1 MAAAKGKG
9 ESAPD
14 PDSTPES
21 ASQGRDKTTQQ
32 VLGYLNFS
40 SGVADPQYLGALNEL
55 FRETPNWQQV
65 VEALTNS
72 LDQLEKTSSTF
83 ADATQARRVLQL
95 IPKFI
100 EQYFEHHTELLAHQD
115 DSQICNSFFLG
126 RATEVLLQQG
136 AALDPNA
143 SDPDS
148 DSDPDAATLEQA
160 IRQFNDYIGYRPVAV
175 LESQKIEP
183 YPNEW
188 IRPTP
193 IYVREAGFAVG
204 KYEVVTQIAIELIES
219 TDPSLLRAA
228 YFDPSRLQEI
238 TIDPRAYDFDHPANK
253 RPNHHFG
260 LWDPHKIDGDGFYT
274 RFVVQQVNFDSLMQ
288 RVEIAAAQDSD
299 QLVELA
305 FEAAA
310 VLAGTIL
317 MSSGI
322 SGYGP
327 ETHASTVSL
336 GGLLAQ
342 IAAYRDEF
350 YRQLIMKLKGSHGA
364 RLVEEA
370 KRLQQPFAAARQ
382 DLNRRLTESRA
393 IQLQRVQLARIFAR
407 MRYGEDAKSQ
417 ADRIQV
423 PSARIATQI
432 DCSLSAARM
441 AIERGQLEDALG
453 EIETAREA
461 MLSGIQ
467 CGAIVDPWN
476 ILGFDANFSLFG
488 PIENSLRDYRI
499 DDMVDI
505 VEETH
510 ELYAQLWSKAA
521 ATREE
526 ALVRR
531 TRDRF
536 FESANWWHQF
546 AAHELESVEAE
557 DPLEVFEAAQ
567 NVAHALEAW
576 HQEGEAT
583 GDIGFWSPHVQKFDS
598 CRAYWLVVNT
608 LLARDDKVASL
619 GLLMHWLSRSDMIP
633 LEHGETSFF
642 RLSLRWLEATLA
654 ETGKA
659 ETGKADA
666 AGSKTEPAK
675 RCGWK
680 RIRRFFDYLEA
691 NAGEFFEV
699 PEFQPDEEKRT
710 SGQDKGRR
718 KQSVADEIE
727 DEEEFDEDD
736 FDDEDDFED
745 EFASGYEEDDE
756 DEFQDPFDEENEDDD
771 RFSAAYEN
779 VVYRDSTDD
788 GIDGSVFEFD
798 SHDEDYLQQASRPIA
813 SRLIFIEQLSL
824 VWRLIAVTWSTAKA
838 SEKPDALDPETA
850 ESIEDLLSSA
860 RSQFTRIS
868 RELRRLALAVANY
881 KLSRVGADTDAMVNY
896 DRLRLLRDSLVDQVV
911 NASVSVTASL
921 RFLTAASDF
930 DISSEPISESSVAK
944 EAAGKETKSDSLA
957 SNDELAA
964 IRVLR
969 ACLLGDAE
977 TASQSWPAL
986 RASLTGRPILYVPL
1000 NRGGPPR
1007 EIITVR
1013 SRQHF
1018 IQDLL
1023 FWLPRLGLL
1032 KETYQL
1038 LELIREMELT
1048 PVGMG
1053 AITEF
1058 DDLFE
1063 VGCRAIVS
1071 SLIDAY
1077 ENNPGADADDWL
1089 VANLEEV
1096 MEPIL
1101 RSWLAHSRTL
1111 RLSILEQVMDDE
1123 DWESLAKFI
1132 REYGRDLFT
1141 QRFLNLG
1148 NLRGILHQGVETW
1161 LQMIEEREESDY
1173 QTILDALENG
1183 VDRKEFVER
1192 LTFVLEAIVENYSEY
1207 RDYNSTTTQ
1216 SDRGD
1221 LLYTLLDFLRLRV
1234 SYDRVVWNL
1243 RPVVLAHQVLANHGC
1258 EETAA
1263 RWRQSLNERIQS
1275 EAKRHMQR
1283 LQELQKKY
1291 AMQLPSI
1298 SKRIG
1303 EKFMRPLM
1311 TDYLCALIEPAM
1323 FHEDE
1328 GARESAIER
1337 IRQQAETFMQE
1348 PSGAGLDVPTWL
1360 LMMEDT
1366 IRGVTDK
1373 HEASLQRLLETYML
1387 PPVEMTSEEVQ
1398 SSLRSWETKLL
1409 ERPDEDEEADEEE

>member
-14 PDSTPES
+14 PDSSRDPGADPAPSGEPMS
-21 ASQGRDKTTQQ
+21 SERRDKTTQQ

-55 FRETPNWQQV
+55 FRETPHWQQV
-65 VEALTNS
+65 VETLNSS
-72 LDQLEKTSSTF
+72 LDRLEKESSAF
-83 ADATQARRVLQL
+83 SDATQARRVLQL
-95 IPKFI
+95 VPKFI
-100 EQYFEHHTELLAHQD
+100 ERYFEHHTELLAHQD
-115 DSQICNSFFLG
+115 DAKICNSFFLG
-126 RATEVLLQQG
+126 RATEILLATD
-136 AALDPNA
+136 AAA
-143 SDPDS
+143 GSDSAGDSS
-148 DSDPDAATLEQA
+148 DSDPSDPDVAVLKKA

-193 IYVREAGFAVG
+193 IYIREAGFAAG
-204 KYEVVTQIAIELIES
+204 DYEAVTRIAIELIES

-238 TIDPRAYDFDHPANK
+238 AIDPRAYDFDHPANK

-260 LWDPHKIDGDGFYT
+260 LWDPHKIDGDGYYT
-274 RFVVQQVNFDSLMQ
+274 RFVVQQVNIDSLMQ
-288 RVEIAAAQDSD
+288 RVQIAAAEGSE
-299 QLVELA
+299 QLAELEY
-305 FEAAA
+305 EAAA

-350 YRQLIMKLKGSHGA
+350 YRQLIMKLKGSHSA
-364 RLVEEA
+364 RLVAEA

-393 IQLQRVQLARIFAR
+393 IQLQRVQLARIYAR
-407 MRYGEDAKSQ
+407 MRYSEDAKSQ
-417 ADRIQV
+417 AGHIQV

-441 AIERGQLEDALG
+441 AIERGQLENALH
-453 EIETAREA
+453 EIESAREA
-461 MLSGIQ
+461 MLRGIQ
-467 CGAIVDPWN
+467 CGACVDPWN

-499 DDMVDI
+499 DDLVDVI
-505 VEETH
+505 EETH

-521 ATREE
+521 ATQEE

-531 TRDRF
+531 TREQF
-536 FESANWWHQF
+536 YESANWWHQF

-654 ETGKA
+654 ETGTEEA
-659 ETGKADA
+659 IGSNAD
-666 AGSKTEPAK
+666 PAK
-675 RCGWK
+675 RAGWK

-699 PEFQPDEEKRT
+699 PEFQPDEV
-710 SGQDKGRR
+710 SGNDAGRKGRE
-718 KQSVADEIE
+718 QSTTDEVDDADGYPNEYE
-727 DEEEFDEDD
+727 S
-736 FDDEDDFED
+736 D
-745 EFASGYEEDDE
+745 EFEGD
-756 DEFQDPFDEENEDDD
+756 FPDPFDDENEDDD
-771 RFSAAYEN
+771 RFSAAYES

-824 VWRLIAVTWSTAKA
+824 VWRLVAVTWSTAKA
-838 SEKPDALDPETA
+838 SKQPDALDPNIA

-868 RELRRLALAVANY
+868 RDLKRLALAVANY

-896 DRLRLLRDSLVDQVV
+896 DRLRLLRDSLVDQVM

-921 RFLTAASDF
+921 RFLTAASDL
-930 DISSEPISESSVAK
+930 DIRSETTAETSSESSAEQETASK
-944 EAAGKETKSDSLA
+944 EAKPEVS
-957 SNDELAA
+957 SNKDELAA

-969 ACLLGDAE
+969 ACLLSDAK
-977 TASQSWPAL
+977 TAAQSWPAL

-1007 EIITVR
+1007 EIMNVR

-1096 MEPIL
+1096 MEPLL

-1123 DWESLAKFI
+1123 DWESIAQFI

-1183 VDRKEFVER
+1183 ADRKEFVDR

-1243 RPVVLAHQVLANHGC
+1243 RPVVLAHQVLANRGC

-1263 RWRQSLNERIQS
+1263 RWRQSLNERIQA

-1311 TDYLCALIEPAM
+1311 IDYLCALIEPAM

-1409 ERPDEDEEADEEE
+1409 ERADEDEEVDEEE